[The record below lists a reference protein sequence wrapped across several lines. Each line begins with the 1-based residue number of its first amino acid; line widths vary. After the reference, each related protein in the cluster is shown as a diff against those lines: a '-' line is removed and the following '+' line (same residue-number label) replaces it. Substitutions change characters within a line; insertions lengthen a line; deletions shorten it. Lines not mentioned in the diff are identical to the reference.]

1 MDKACSYTK
10 MFTLM
15 KDFGKMDIQKAMAY
29 KDTINK
35 VQAMLEDLLQELN
48 KVLVR
53 THGIMEQ
60 VSTMD
65 NSAKD

>member
-1 MDKACSYTK
+1 
-10 MFTLM
+10 
-15 KDFGKMDIQKAMAY
+15 MDIQKAMAY